1 MTDNFESKKNFQAG
15 TYTAVICGVLL
26 LIFLFVRWSLPP
38 IPEPP
43 VEEGIEVNLG
53 SSDQG
58 FGDDQPM
65 EPGSPAPVEQ
75 NTFTP
80 PPPTP
85 TPDAPDKDVEADDA
99 PNDPVEVK
107 KPEVTKPVIKKVPE
121 KATVK
126 TPPAKKPVETPPA
139 PTPPKP
145 KATMR
150 GIGGTGTGGN
160 EADSYKK
167 GGNQGIAGGN
177 GDQGRPG
184 GNPNSD
190 NYTGGG
196 RGNGGVTISKG
207 LQGRR
212 ITGLPSFKDDFNE
225 NATVYVDIRVDETGR
240 VVSATFQPRGSTT
253 SEAQYKSIAIQKAQ
267 QVKFSGG
274 EGESVG
280 TLRFNFKVQN

>member
-1 MTDNFESKKNFQAG
+1 MTDNFESKKNVQAG
-15 TYTAVICGVLL
+15 TYTAIICGALL

-43 VEEGIEVNLG
+43 IEEGLEVNLG

-58 FGDDQPM
+58 FGDDQPF
-65 EPGSPAPVEQ
+65 EPGSPAPAEQ
-75 NTFTP
+75 AAYTP

-85 TPDAPDKDVEADDA
+85 SPEAPDKDVEADDA
-99 PNDPVEVK
+99 PSDPVEVK
-107 KPEVTKPVIKKVPE
+107 KPEVTKPEVKKVPE

-126 TPPAKKPVETPPA
+126 TPPAKKPVEAPPA
-139 PTPPKP
+139 PAPPKP

-167 GGNQGIAGGN
+167 GGNQGIAGGT

-196 RGNGGVTISKG
+196 KGNGVTISKG
-207 LQGRR
+207 LSGRK

-225 NATVYVDIRVDETGR
+225 NAIVYVDIRVDENGR
-240 VVSATFQPRGSTT
+240 VISATFQPRGSTT
-253 SEAQYKSIAIQKAQ
+253 SEAQYKSIAIQKAK
-267 QVKFSGG
+267 QVKFSAG

-280 TLRFNFKVQN
+280 TLKFNFRVQN

>member
-1 MTDNFESKKNFQAG
+1 MTENFESKKNMQAG
-15 TYTAVICGVLL
+15 TYTAIICGALL

-58 FGDDQPM
+58 FGDDQPF
-65 EPGSPAPVEQ
+65 EPGSPAPAEQ
-75 NTFTP
+75 ASYTP

-85 TPDAPDKDVEADDA
+85 TPDAPDKEVEADDA
-99 PNDPVEVK
+99 PSDPVEVK
-107 KPEVTKPVIKKVPE
+107 KPEVTKTAVKKIPE

-126 TPPAKKPVETPPA
+126 TPPVKKPVEAPPA
-139 PTPPKP
+139 PAPPKP

-167 GGNQGIAGGN
+167 GGNQGVAGGT

-190 NYTGGG
+190 SYTGGG
-196 RGNGGVTISKG
+196 RGNGITVSKG
-207 LQGRR
+207 LNGRR
-212 ITGLPSFKDDFNE
+212 PISLPSFTDDFNE
-225 NATVYVDIRVDETGR
+225 NATVYVDIRIDETGK
-240 VVSATFQPRGSTT
+240 VISATFQPKGSTT
-253 SEAQYKSIAIQKAQ
+253 LEAKYKSIAIEKAKK
-267 QVKFSGG
+267 VKFNSGD
-274 EGESVG
+274 GESVG
-280 TLRFNFKVQN
+280 TLKFNFRVQN

>member
-1 MTDNFESKKNFQAG
+1 MTDNFEAKKNMKAG
-15 TYTAVICGVLL
+15 TYTAIICGALL
-26 LIFLFVRWSLPP
+26 LIFLFVRWSMPP

-58 FGDDQPM
+58 FGDDQPF
-65 EPGSPAPVEQ
+65 EPGSPAPAEQ
-75 NTFTP
+75 AAYTP

-85 TPDAPDKDVEADDA
+85 TPEAPDKEVEADDA
-99 PNDPVEVK
+99 PSDPVEVK
-107 KPEVTKPVIKKVPE
+107 KPEVTKPEVKKVPE

-126 TPPAKKPVETPPA
+126 TPAVKKPVEAPPA

-150 GIGGTGTGGN
+150 GVGGTGTGGN

-167 GGNQGIAGGN
+167 GGNQGVAGGT

-196 RGNGGVTISKG
+196 RGNGVTISKG
-207 LQGRR
+207 LQGRK

-225 NATVYVDIRVDETGR
+225 NATVYVDIRVDENGR

-267 QVKFSGG
+267 QVKFSAG

-280 TLRFNFKVQN
+280 TLKFNFRVQN